1 VRRHAH
7 PRLKVKAAVVHIC
20 RLGKTE
26 PAIGKIN
33 PESMGIAAGG
43 RLLSSQVMF
52 RPKRVESFVADR
64 KLGIASEIFI
74 LKVRGLNKVTE
85 NLKWGQ
91 LRWKGILGYCGKTEG
106 SFISSYISSQEA

>member
-1 VRRHAH
+1 MRRHAH

-43 RLLSSQVMF
+43 RLLSSPVMF
-52 RPKRVESFVADR
+52 RPKRLGSFVADR

-74 LKVRGLNKVTE
+74 LEVRGFNKVTE
-85 NLKWGQ
+85 N
-91 LRWKGILGYCGKTEG
+91 
-106 SFISSYISSQEA
+106 ISNGDS